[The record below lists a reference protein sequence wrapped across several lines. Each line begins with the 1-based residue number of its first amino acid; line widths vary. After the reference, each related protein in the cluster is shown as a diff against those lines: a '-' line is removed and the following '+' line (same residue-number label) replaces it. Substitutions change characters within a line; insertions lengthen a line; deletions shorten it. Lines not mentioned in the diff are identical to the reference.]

1 MIKGLGKQRIAS
13 IIAILILYPIN
24 IPLAYTLTFTVNYGL
39 SGLWYSQLIS
49 VILLSIGYFI
59 IIICL
64 DWKHV
69 AKRALENLNETKIEI
84 NKYSKNHAN

>member
-1 MIKGLGKQRIAS
+1 M
-13 IIAILILYPIN
+13 N
-24 IPLAYTLTFTVNYGL
+24 IPLAYTLTFTIKYGL

-49 VILLSIGYFI
+49 VILLSISYLI

-69 AKRALENLNETKIEI
+69 AKRALESLEETKIEI
-84 NKYSKNHAN
+84 NKYDKSHNN